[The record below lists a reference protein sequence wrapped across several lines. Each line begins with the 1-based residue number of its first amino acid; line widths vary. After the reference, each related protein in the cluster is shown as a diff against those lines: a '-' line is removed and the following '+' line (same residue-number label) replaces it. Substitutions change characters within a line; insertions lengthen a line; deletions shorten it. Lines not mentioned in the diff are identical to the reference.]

1 MRYVPLPI
9 HMIELGKPLPIDI
22 WAPNG
27 KLLLKR
33 GQAIISE
40 QHKEALRA
48 HQAST
53 TSGDANAWQKSYE
66 RTIRTMLK
74 EGVDVKIIARTYMPT
89 EIWESDYGSGREAN
103 AGWMDLQEILLG
115 LLYQGPNASNPL
127 SRLEGIELRAL
138 DLLDNDPEECLFVLF
153 QALADLTLGY
163 SATHALLSAV
173 VCELTTEKLGLPE
186 SVRRVLFRSAL
197 TMNIGMARAQGTLA
211 QQHSAPNDDQRKLIK
226 DHPPLSFEI
235 LQSYGVEDED
245 HLDIVHWHHELNES
259 SGLERNLMNRRIL
272 RMADS
277 FVAKMA
283 PRKTRQAMSPLGA
296 AKSLF
301 LASGA
306 DAEKIGSAMASAIG
320 FYPPGTYV
328 QLTNGEKAVSVAR
341 GLRATNPHV
350 LSIINAAGMPLT
362 TYLYRDTSDT
372 QFAIR
377 SPVNAESIKVKV
389 SLDKAMRTRKDR
401 MGVA

>member
-9 HMIELGKPLPIDI
+9 HMIELGKPIPIDV
-22 WAPNG
+22 WAPSG

-33 GQAIISE
+33 GQTIISE
-40 QHKEALRA
+40 QHKEVLHA

-53 TSGDANAWQKSYE
+53 TASDANAWQKSYE
-66 RTIRTMLK
+66 RTIRAMLK
-74 EGVDVKIIARTYMPT
+74 DGVDTKIIARTYMPA
-89 EIWESDYGSGREAN
+89 EIWESDYGSGREAS
-103 AGWMDLQEILLG
+103 ASWMDLREILLG
-115 LLYQGPNASNPL
+115 LLYQGPTASSPL
-127 SRLEGIELRAL
+127 ARLEGIELRAL

-186 SVRRVLFRSAL
+186 CARRVLFRSAL

-211 QQHSAPNDDQRKLIK
+211 QQHSAPNEDQRKLIK
-226 DHPPLSFEI
+226 DHPPMSFEI

-301 LASGA
+301 LASGS

-328 QLTNGEKAVSVAR
+328 QLANGEKAVSVAR
-341 GLRATNPHV
+341 GLRATHPHV
-350 LSIINAAGMPLT
+350 LSIINAAGMPLS
-362 TYLYRDTSDT
+362 TYLYRDTADA

-401 MGVA
+401 MGAA